1 MCGICGYA
9 GMERDERLLRRMTGR
24 LRHRG
29 PDDDGIFMHARV
41 GLGMRR
47 LSIIDVSGGAQPI
60 FNERRSVAVVANGE
74 IYNFRELTA
83 DLEQRGHRFA
93 SRSDIETIVHLYEDH
108 GIAGVHRLRGMFA
121 FALYDAD
128 RDQLFLVRDRL
139 GIKPLY
145 YWTGA
150 GKLLFASEIKAL
162 LDADDVPREPNPSAI
177 NDYLTLRYV
186 PGPQTM
192 FRGICKLPAG
202 HWLSY
207 RDGEEHLERY
217 WVPESKPGPYRTD
230 VEYQERFAELW
241 QETLR
246 LHLESDVP
254 VGVYLSGGLDSS
266 MVTAEMARSTNGTIH
281 TFSVGSAG
289 ADDETPAAR
298 AVAQQLGC
306 THHEVTCEPEDLRWL
321 PQIIWHSDEPLGD
334 PITLPTFLLS
344 RLAAEHVH
352 VVLTGEGA
360 DEILAGYLF
369 HRVLD
374 LTHRLRAVVPAW
386 GLAHVAAPVA
396 ERLPVQLLDRFFDY
410 PSYLGEQGRRR
421 VARYL
426 RIAATDAPAPMYRL
440 LISLFDNAEQRQLW
454 AASGPLAN
462 AAGDAPQPTADRL
475 DDGFFDAALLLQYRS
490 WLPDNI
496 LARQDKMSMA
506 HSVEARVPFLD
517 HTLVEFLLTVPKH
530 LKLRSLLGH
539 NKILARR
546 YAAQRLP
553 ATVAA
558 RPKRAFHIPPERYLD
573 TAVFADFVANTLT
586 REHVQRRG
594 YFNPDA
600 VQTLLR
606 AARTTRQFVY
616 VKQVLALVMLEIW
629 HQIFIDRVA
638 WP

>member
-9 GMERDERLLRRMTGR
+9 GMEREERLLRAMADR

-29 PDDDGIFMHARV
+29 PDDDGLFMHGRV

-83 DLEQRGHRFA
+83 DLERRGHRFA
-93 SRSDIETIVHLYEDH
+93 TRSDVETIVHLYEEH
-108 GIAGVHRLRGMFA
+108 GIAGVQYLRGMFA
-121 FALYDAD
+121 FALYDAEAE
-128 RDQLFLVRDRL
+128 RLFLVRDRL

-145 YWTGA
+145 YWQGV

-162 LDADDVPREPNPSAI
+162 LVSDDVSREPNATAI

-192 FRGICKLPAG
+192 LRNVSKLPAG
-202 HWLSY
+202 HWLSSDKNGC
-207 RDGEEHLERY
+207 RLERY
-217 WVPESKPGPYRTD
+217 WTPEAQPAPYRTD
-230 VEYQERFAELW
+230 GEYHERFAELW
-241 QETLR
+241 QESLR
-246 LHLESDVP
+246 LHLRSDVP

-266 MVTAEMARSTNGTIH
+266 LVTAEMAQLTDHTIH
-281 TFSVGSAG
+281 TFAAGSAWEG
-289 ADDETPAAR
+289 DETSQAR
-298 AVAQQLGC
+298 AVADLLGC
-306 THHEVTCEPEDLRWL
+306 THHEVRCEPEDLRWL

-334 PITLPTFLLS
+334 PITVPTFLLA
-344 RLAAEHVH
+344 RLAGQQVK

-360 DEILAGYLF
+360 DEVLAGYLF

-374 LTHRLRAVVPAW
+374 LMHGLRTVIPGW
-386 GLAHVAAPVA
+386 TLSDVAAPLV
-396 ERLPVQLLDRFFDY
+396 RHLPIQMLDKAFDY
-410 PSYLGEQGRRR
+410 PSYLGEEGRRR

-426 RIAATDAPAPMYRL
+426 EMAAADAPAPMYRL
-440 LISLFDNAEQRQLW
+440 LISLFDDVAQEHLRASGGPLTALQP
-454 AASGPLAN
+454 ATDASGPLRAH
-462 AAGDAPQPTADRL
+462 DA
-475 DDGFFDAALLLQYRS
+475 FFDSALLLQYQS

-517 HTLVEFLLTVPKH
+517 HVLVEFLLTVPKH
-530 LKLRSLLGH
+530 LKLRSLFGE

-546 YAAQRLP
+546 YAARRLP
-553 ATVAA
+553 AKVAA
-558 RPKRAFHIPPERYLD
+558 RKKRVFHIPPERYLD
-573 TAVFADFVANTLT
+573 TPVFQEFVARTLQ
-586 REHVQRRG
+586 REQVQRRG

-600 VQTLLR
+600 VEELLR
-606 AARTTRQFVY
+606 AARATREFVR

-629 HQIFIDRVA
+629 HQMFIDRVA
-638 WP
+638 WT